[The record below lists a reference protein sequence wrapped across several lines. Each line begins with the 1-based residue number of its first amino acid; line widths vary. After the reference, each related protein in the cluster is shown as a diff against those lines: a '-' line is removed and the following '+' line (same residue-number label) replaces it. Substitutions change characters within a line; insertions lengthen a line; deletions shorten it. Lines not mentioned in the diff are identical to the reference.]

1 MVLVVL
7 EVAMARGVAVIE
19 QTINVHNNQSK
30 QMFAGDLLY
39 IQTFD
44 FVFIMENRGIK
55 GRLFHLQSIN

>member
-1 MVLVVL
+1 M
-7 EVAMARGVAVIE
+7 AVIE

-30 QMFAGDLLY
+30 QMFAGDLY

-55 GRLFHLQSIN
+55 GRLFHLESIN